1 MQGEFGKVSRC
12 ASMRDLVEKACQV
25 MLGSLAFCPD
35 KPPGFRDLASVTISE
50 HASRLVAQASG
61 PHPPWLTLPILTCEA
76 ITGECQ
82 GGGGA
87 MQAVLHVAAAW
98 ELGNLAAGALDAWQD
113 SDTDDALWQRVG
125 ARPAVNLAVGLMG
138 LSFRT
143 LSNLE
148 EMGLLPTTIM
158 PNVRRE
164 FEDTVLQMV
173 AGQHA
178 DLVDDLSLDDY
189 QAVTRAK
196 TGSLFRLAAW
206 SGARVAGADDPTA
219 ERYGIFGETLGLLIQ
234 VWNDLYGLEGVM
246 GKQDAGHKRTLPI
259 LAALEMCPEGGTAQ
273 DGPEGLSGLGQA
285 GRLYALT
292 QAGLLHQEAADTL
305 ARCPAS
311 GRLSLFLDA
320 YSVQHLVSGGQNQ
333 HA

>member
-1 MQGEFGKVSRC
+1 M
-12 ASMRDLVEKACQV
+12 
-25 MLGSLAFCPD
+25 
-35 KPPGFRDLASVTISE
+35 
-50 HASRLVAQASG
+50 AQASE
-61 PHPPWLTLPILTCEA
+61 PHPPWLALPILTCEA
-76 ITGECQ
+76 IAGESQ
-82 GGGGA
+82 GGDGP
-87 MQAVLHVAAAW
+87 MQAALHIAAAW

-125 ARPAVNLAVGLMG
+125 PRPAVNLAVGLIG

-143 LSNLE
+143 LSDLE
-148 EMGLLPTTIM
+148 EMGLLPATIM

-178 DLVDDLSLDDY
+178 DLADDLSLDDY
-189 QAVTRAK
+189 QAVTKAK

-206 SGARVAGADDPTA
+206 SGASVAGADDPTA

-246 GKQDAGHKRTLPI
+246 GKQDTGHKRTLPI
-259 LAALEMCPEGGTAQ
+259 LVALEMGHEGRTAQ
-273 DGPEGLSGLGQA
+273 DEPEDPSGLKQA

-292 QAGLLHQEAADTL
+292 QAVLLHQEAADAL
-305 ARCPAS
+305 ARCPAT
-311 GRLSLFLDA
+311 GRLPLFLDA
-320 YSVQHLVSGGQNQ
+320 YSVQHLVSGRQDQ